1 MSPAVILAAIVLV
14 PVVLLMVLRVNA
26 ALVFLSLCL
35 GDVLVQFVSPDANSF
50 FSFLSSARVTNNVS
64 ASSQT
69 VRLVLLLLPVVLTA
83 VFMIRTVRG
92 SSRLLLNALPSAGVG
107 LLGALLVVPLLSAG
121 LSHNI
126 VHSGLWN
133 QVQRAQDLIV
143 GTSALVCLLV
153 LWLQRP
159 KTGGEG
165 KKGLKLVRSSVLGD
179 SVSKLRTPNY
189 ELQTSPSV

>member
-35 GDVLVQFVSPDANSF
+35 GDVLVQFVAPHGDSF
-50 FSFLSSARVTNNVS
+50 LSFLSSERMTNPINTS
-64 ASSQT
+64 DNT
-69 VRLVLLLLPVVLTA
+69 IKLILLLLPVLLTA

-92 SSRLLLNALPSAGVG
+92 SSRLLLNALPSVGVG

-126 VHSGLWN
+126 VHSGLWD

-165 KKGLKLVRSSVLGD
+165 KKGKRH
-179 SVSKLRTPNY
+179 KA
-189 ELQTSPSV
+189 